1 MTQQRQ
7 QHQYFQGF
15 IPPNAGQQATPQVTE
30 QDMFLEIYNNWP
42 HVRWTMDRHRNKD
55 RYNVMQIDAD
65 WINFLTQ
72 KKIDIESFEGDK
84 EKFAEKYI
92 K

>member
-1 MTQQRQ
+1 MT

-15 IPPNAGQQATPQVTE
+15 IPPNTRQQTAPQVTE
-30 QDMFLEIYNNWP
+30 RDMFLEIYNNWP
-42 HVRWTMDRHRNKD
+42 HVRWAMDRHRNKD

-84 EKFAEKYI
+84 EKFTEKYI